1 MSSAVPVPVSNALQS
16 SVGRFCFYRK
26 LASMFPPPS
35 TDHGLIS
42 SNIKE
47 GGNIDVQSRN
57 AFTYQ
62 VSSVSG
68 GTVTLSGDMITP
80 SSIVAFTF
88 EVTALTIGAR
98 WTGVCT
104 NSSLKCQHFS
114 TNQSATS
121 ARWVGMSRCFIDI
134 IDTGGRGKQW
144 EETTKHG
151 QWVNDWCLA
160 PAPYQLGPWRDP
172 WC

>member
-1 MSSAVPVPVSNALQS
+1 MSNALQCN
-16 SVGRFCFYRK
+16 VGRFCFYRK

-47 GGNIDVQSRN
+47 GGNIDVQSRD

-98 WTGVCT
+98 CTGVCT

-121 ARWVGMSRCFIDI
+121 EKISGNVTLLHWHYRHRRPGKTMGGNNKTRTMSQWLMFSARPLSAGAMTWSSVL
-134 IDTGGRGKQW
+134 
-144 EETTKHG
+144 
-151 QWVNDWCLA
+151 V
-160 PAPYQLGPWRDP
+160 
-172 WC
+172 

>member
-1 MSSAVPVPVSNALQS
+1 MSQCAVPVSSAQC

-26 LASMFPPPS
+26 LARMFPPPS

-47 GGNIDVQSRN
+47 GGNIDVQNRN

-62 VSSVSG
+62 VSSVSR
-68 GTVTLSGDMITP
+68 GTVTLSSDVITP
-80 SSIVAFTF
+80 SSIVTFTF

-98 WTGVCT
+98 WTGVGT

-114 TNQSATS
+114 KAPIRNIRKDERECHVASLTLLTQEAGENSGRKQQNTDNES
-121 ARWVGMSRCFIDI
+121 MID
-134 IDTGGRGKQW
+134 
-144 EETTKHG
+144 
-151 QWVNDWCLA
+151 V
-160 PAPYQLGPWRDP
+160 
-172 WC
+172 